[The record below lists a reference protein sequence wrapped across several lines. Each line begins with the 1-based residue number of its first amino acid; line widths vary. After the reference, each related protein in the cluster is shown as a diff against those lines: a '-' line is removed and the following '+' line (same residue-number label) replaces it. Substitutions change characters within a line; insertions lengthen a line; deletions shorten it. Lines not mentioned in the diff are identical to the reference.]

1 MADGNKQL
9 LDAIANLDYE
19 TASNAIQVDRDCVN
33 AIHPFYKTSAL
44 QQVLGPIL
52 FFSKT
57 LREGDDAKGIRIA
70 TLLVENGADVN
81 YCMKDGILARFDW
94 KTPYQLTKQKTF
106 QNEEDNAILQELIL
120 LMEKKGGK
128 LDIVC
133 PSGSGGSKKK
143 KRKTKTKTKTKTKRK
158 TKTKTKTKRKTK
170 TKTKTKRKTKKSKK

>member
-19 TASNAIQVDRDCVN
+19 AASEAIEDDRDCVN

-57 LREGDDAKGIRIA
+57 LRERDDVQGIRIA
-70 TLLVENGADVN
+70 TLLVEKGADVN
-81 YCMKDGILARFDW
+81 YCMKDGTLARFDW

-106 QNEEDNAILQELIL
+106 QNEEDNAILQKLIL
-120 LMEKKGGK
+120 LMEEKGGK

-133 PSGSGGSKKK
+133 PSGSGGSKKR
-143 KRKTKTKTKTKTKRK
+143 KRKTNA
-158 TKTKTKTKRKTK
+158 
-170 TKTKTKRKTKKSKK
+170 KTKRKTKKSKKSKKTKKQKSK

>member
-9 LDAIANLDYE
+9 LDAIANLDYDA
-19 TASNAIQVDRDCVN
+19 ASNAIQMDRDCVN

-57 LREGDDAKGIRIA
+57 LRERDDVQGIRIA

-81 YCMKDGILARFDW
+81 YCMKDGTLARFDW

-106 QNEEDNAILQELIL
+106 QNEEDNAILQKLIL
-120 LMEKKGGK
+120 LMEEKGGK

-133 PSGSGGSKKK
+133 PSGSGGSKKRK
-143 KRKTKTKTKTKTKRK
+143 RKRKTNA
-158 TKTKTKTKRKTK
+158 
-170 TKTKTKRKTKKSKK
+170 KTKTKRKTKKSKKSKKQKAK